1 MVSMMTRRGSGAREI
16 KESAGACPVADA
28 GLPRVA
34 ASAFAR
40 VETRVAPGR
49 VAPAFPV
56 MFDDDDDDDDDDSP
70 FEDDDDS
77 AEETFDDDAA
87 EDDEDFLDDEAE
99 DEDADEFEDDDDD
112 DDEEL

>member
-16 KESAGACPVADA
+16 TESAGACPVADA

-34 ASAFAR
+34 ATAFAR
-40 VETRVAPGR
+40 VETRVAPSR
-49 VAPAFPV
+49 VAPVAPV

-70 FEDDDDS
+70 FEDDDDT

-87 EDDEDFLDDEAE
+87 EDEDFLDDEA
-99 DEDADEFEDDDDD
+99 DDAEADGFEDDDDD